1 MSNPF
6 SNQDKNVIQIPV
18 KTKLLWLVL
27 GLVLTICSSFFVY
40 SNLSSNISIRSNE
53 IVIAVISTITSGVV
67 ITTLLYNVF
76 NYRLNY
82 NINVAKLEQ
91 DRKNQALVLISEC
104 NKKEIIEATVYVVNF
119 LEKNDVIKESDVKND
134 IQFRVSAT
142 IALNLLEKIAIAVE
156 SNVAD
161 EVMLKTFYKGIFKT
175 FSLKLKKYI
184 EYRRE
189 LTNIPT
195 TFIKFEKLA
204 EKWNNDNN

>member
-6 SNQDKNVIQIPV
+6 SNQDKAIFNIYI
-18 KTKLLWLVL
+18 KTRLIWLLV
-27 GLVLTICSSFFVY
+27 GLFVTICVAICIY
-40 SNLSSNISIRSNE
+40 LNLVANPLVRANE
-53 IVIAVISTITSGVV
+53 VVIAVISTITGGVV

-82 NINVAKLEQ
+82 NINVAKLEH
-91 DRKNQALVLISEC
+91 DRKNQALALITEC

-119 LEKNDVIKESDVKND
+119 LEKNDVIKESDVKAD
-134 IQFRVSAT
+134 DKFRVSAT

-156 SNVAD
+156 CKVAD
-161 EVMLKTFYKGIFKT
+161 EAMLKTFYKGIFKT

-195 TFIKFEKLA
+195 AFVKFEKLA
-204 EKWNNDNN
+204 EKWNNEI